1 MRLSGK
7 HKKLVL
13 LGLSVPLLL
22 GVGRWMQLHTP
33 PRGLPEILTA
43 LAAPDP
49 EFVGFLQANPE
60 IAQNSMPALYR
71 LRRDSATWKFS
82 HMRTTGDQAQAV
94 IRSST
99 GQTACLT
106 LHRSRGR
113 LPIPSVWRYIR
124 GATLSQMADSA
135 LEVTRSPGIV
145 IGYWKDGRE
154 EIEARGVEDLKT
166 KQAMGPGSRFGVRAD
181 HFLLPMS
188 VARLAETRFVAL
200 ETTVAPILRLDD
212 FPVYAKDWTLDTFTF
227 GPQRD
232 SNWPYVPFEPSTTEP
247 FPATRKEFVEA
258 SIAMLHSSKRPKV
271 PQGKWP
277 SSPSTAIVL
286 MALEAMLGQ
295 PSHKIVEEH
304 VFQPLQMPDA
314 SFEGRAVTP
323 YRTVQTAEWS
333 TYPYRVSP
341 KQTTPAFVPL
351 KAERTYSSTMLHQN
365 PVGFSVR
372 DLLALGRFR
381 LEATKG
387 TSSFLSPDTLKRTEV
402 RWNPDVPNRVWQL
415 GWYRGGKGDSPVWS
429 MELMEPG
436 IAVAVIAFPKQN
448 AVVAVAANFQL
459 GSSEYMGGIIA
470 RIAERFCD
478 VEY

>member
-22 GVGRWMQLHTP
+22 GVGRWIQLHTP

-71 LRRDSATWKFS
+71 LRRDSANWKFS

-154 EIEARGVEDLKT
+154 EIEARGVEDLMT
-166 KQAMGPGSRFGVRAD
+166 KQAMGPGSRFRVTAD
-181 HFLLPMS
+181 YPLLQLA
-188 VARLAETRFVAL
+188 VARLAEQGIVPWKTVVSSEVAL
-200 ETTVAPILRLDD
+200 SD
-212 FPVYAKDWTLDTFTF
+212 FPVAAKQKTIEDLMFPGNGDVA
-227 GPQRD
+227 
-232 SNWPYVPFEPSTTEP
+232 WPVAVFEPSAKEP
-247 FPATRKEFVEA
+247 FQTERRKFVESA
-258 SIAMLHSSKRPKV
+258 IGVLHSFKRPVV
-271 PQGKWP
+271 PKGKWP
-277 SSPSTAIVL
+277 SSISWALVAMT
-286 MALEAMLGQ
+286 LEARVGLPVSEVIAQ
-295 PSHKIVEEH
+295 H
-304 VFQPLQMPDA
+304 VFEPLQMPDA
-314 SFEGRAVTP
+314 SFEGPVAKP
-323 YRTVQTAEWS
+323 YESQELAEWS
-333 TYPYRVSP
+333 SLPNVRTPP
-341 KQTTPAFVPL
+341 QTTPTFAPTPAPDAFTP
-351 KAERTYSSTMLHQN
+351 SMLHHN
-365 PVGFSVR
+365 GVGLTVR

-381 LEATKG
+381 LQADRGDSTYLNAASLLRTRVQSSPYT
-387 TSSFLSPDTLKRTEV
+387 TSH
-402 RWNPDVPNRVWQL
+402 L
-415 GWYRGGKGDSPVWS
+415 GWGRDNSDRLRNWWL
-429 MELMEPG
+429 EFRQPG
-436 IAVAVIAFPKQN
+436 VTAIVIAFPEQN
-448 AVVAVAANFQL
+448 AVVTVAANFQL
-459 GSSEYMGGIIA
+459 GSTEYIGGIVA